1 MPDGVETTTPT
12 LEQCALGRLA
22 RTLPASDSAEADTR
36 EPELAWLATHAR
48 YADTPLPEAPLARLA
63 ARFGLSV
70 AETFAAALCRAV
82 ESDPMAGRALAR
94 IQAPLAGARP
104 TLALAARAFDTTIE
118 ALAAGAAVRS
128 GMLTCSGEGPLPTRE
143 LAIPVSLHCALAG
156 VSLPPDGVRLDF
168 PALALPAALIEAAQ
182 AQARALA
189 APDNRGAHAALHSH
203 QAHASISGATL
214 VLRAAAHDDALAV
227 AVVMARALGTPPVRV
242 RDPRI
247 PGLAPW
253 LVASERIAVLDTAP
267 GPGET
272 LLLPELAGLPLIVLA
287 GPDGAVAVE
296 PGSSRRLANWNV
308 PLPDLAA
315 RGALWHAHRGD
326 ACGALPQRRMSAAHI
341 DALAAAAAHH
351 ARIKGRDAAREDDVC
366 AAAQASSPGGLAQPV
381 DTALDARALV
391 LPPTTRAELDALL
404 ARCRVRE
411 GLVDGLGAASRARAR
426 LGVAALFT
434 GPSGT
439 GKTLACAWLAQA
451 LALPL
456 WRVDTAAVTS
466 KYIGETEKNLA
477 QVLARAE
484 AEGVALLFDEADA
497 LFGKRTDVR
506 DANDRHAN
514 QQTNY
519 LLQRI
524 ESFDGIAFLTS
535 NSRSRFDAAFT
546 RRLDAIVDFAAPGP
560 EERRALW
567 LAHLGDAHPLAP
579 AAINQLAA
587 NIDLSGGHIRNV
599 VLAAAAA
606 AHPSG
611 RAIALDDLR
620 VALEAEYRK
629 LGRQMPGPASLFKP

>member
-1 MPDGVETTTPT
+1 V
-12 LEQCALGRLA
+12 LE
-22 RTLPASDSAEADTR
+22 SA
-36 EPELAWLATHAR
+36 
-48 YADTPLPEAPLARLA
+48 
-63 ARFGLSV
+63 
-70 AETFAAALCRAV
+70 C
-82 ESDPMAGRALAR
+82 
-94 IQAPLAGARP
+94 
-104 TLALAARAFDTTIE
+104 
-118 ALAAGAAVRS
+118 
-128 GMLTCSGEGPLPTRE
+128 
-143 LAIPVSLHCALAG
+143 
-156 VSLPPDGVRLDF
+156 
-168 PALALPAALIEAAQ
+168 
-182 AQARALA
+182 
-189 APDNRGAHAALHSH
+189 
-203 QAHASISGATL
+203 
-214 VLRAAAHDDALAV
+214 
-227 AVVMARALGTPPVRV
+227 
-242 RDPRI
+242 
-247 PGLAPW
+247 
-253 LVASERIAVLDTAP
+253 
-267 GPGET
+267 GPGDT

-287 GPDGAVAVE
+287 GPDGAVAAE
-296 PGSSRRLANWNV
+296 PGSRRRLAVWKV

-315 RGALWHAHRGD
+315 RGALWHAHLGD

-341 DALAAAAAHH
+341 DALAAAAAHQ
-351 ARIKGRDAAREDDVC
+351 ARLAGRESANPGDVQQ
-366 AAAQASSPGGLAQPV
+366 AAQASSPGGLAQAV
-381 DTALDARALV
+381 DSALDARALV
-391 LPPTTRAELDALL
+391 LPPTTRTELDALL

-411 GLVDGLGAASRARAR
+411 GLVDSLGAASRARAR

-439 GKTLACAWLAQA
+439 GKTLACAWLAQR

-466 KYIGETEKNLA
+466 KYIGETEKNLG

-506 DANDRHAN
+506 DANDRYAN

-567 LAHLGDAHPLAP
+567 LAHLGDAHPLTP

-606 AHPSG
+606 AHSSG
-611 RAIALDDLR
+611 RALALDDLR
-620 VALEAEYRK
+620 AALEAEYRK
-629 LGRQMPGPASLFKP
+629 LGRQMPGTTNLFKP

>member
-1 MPDGVETTTPT
+1 MPDGVDTATPT

-22 RTLPASDSAEADTR
+22 RTLPASAGAEAS

-48 YADTPLPEAPLARLA
+48 YADTPPPEAPLARLA

-128 GMLTCSGEGPLPTRE
+128 GLLTCSGEGPLPTRE
-143 LAIPVSLHCALAG
+143 LAIPTSLHCALAG

-168 PALALPAALIEAAQ
+168 PTLALPAALIEAAQ
-182 AQARALA
+182 AQARALRPRSSVLCPLNTA
-189 APDNRGAHAALHSH
+189 
-203 QAHASISGATL
+203 L

-227 AVVMARALGTPPVRV
+227 AVVMARALGMSPVRV

-253 LVASERIAVLDTAP
+253 LVASERIAVIESAS

-296 PGSSRRLANWNV
+296 PGSSRRLAIWNV

-315 RGALWHAHRGD
+315 RGALWHAHLGD

-620 VALEAEYRK
+620 AALEAEYRK
-629 LGRQMPGPASLFKP
+629 LGRQMPGTGSLFKP

>member
-1 MPDGVETTTPT
+1 V
-12 LEQCALGRLA
+12 
-22 RTLPASDSAEADTR
+22 
-36 EPELAWLATHAR
+36 
-48 YADTPLPEAPLARLA
+48 
-63 ARFGLSV
+63 
-70 AETFAAALCRAV
+70 
-82 ESDPMAGRALAR
+82 
-94 IQAPLAGARP
+94 
-104 TLALAARAFDTTIE
+104 
-118 ALAAGAAVRS
+118 
-128 GMLTCSGEGPLPTRE
+128 
-143 LAIPVSLHCALAG
+143 
-156 VSLPPDGVRLDF
+156 
-168 PALALPAALIEAAQ
+168 
-182 AQARALA
+182 
-189 APDNRGAHAALHSH
+189 
-203 QAHASISGATL
+203 
-214 VLRAAAHDDALAV
+214 
-227 AVVMARALGTPPVRV
+227 
-242 RDPRI
+242 
-247 PGLAPW
+247 
-253 LVASERIAVLDTAP
+253 
-267 GPGET
+267 
-272 LLLPELAGLPLIVLA
+272 
-287 GPDGAVAVE
+287 
-296 PGSSRRLANWNV
+296 
-308 PLPDLAA
+308 
-315 RGALWHAHRGD
+315 
-326 ACGALPQRRMSAAHI
+326 I
-341 DALAAAAAHH
+341 D
-351 ARIKGRDAAREDDVC
+351 DDVC
-366 AAAQASSPGGLAQPV
+366 AAAQASSPGGLAQSV
-381 DTALDARALV
+381 DTALDERALV

-439 GKTLACAWLAQA
+439 GKTLACAWLAQH

-620 VALEAEYRK
+620 AALEAEYRK
-629 LGRQMPGPASLFKP
+629 LGRQMPGTASLFKP

>member
-1 MPDGVETTTPT
+1 MPDGIESNAPT

-22 RTLPASDSAEADTR
+22 GILPGFDTGSGQD
-36 EPELAWLATHAR
+36 EPELGWLAALAP
-48 YADTPLPEAPLARLA
+48 YAHSDLPDAPLARLA
-63 ARFGLSV
+63 ARFGLTV
-70 AETFAAALCRAV
+70 AEKLAAALCRAV
-82 ESDPMAGRALAR
+82 ESDPMAGRAIVR

-104 TLALAARAFDTTIE
+104 TLALAARAFDTTVE
-118 ALAAGAAVRS
+118 ALAAGAAVRC
-128 GMLTCSGEGPLPTRE
+128 GILVCTGDGPLPTRE
-143 LAIPVSLHCALAG
+143 LAIPAPLHCALAG
-156 VSLPPDGVRLDF
+156 VSLLPDGVRLDF
-168 PALALPAALIEAAQ
+168 PQLALPNALVDA
-182 AQARALA
+182 ARA
-189 APDNRGAHAALHSH
+189 
-203 QAHASISGATL
+203 QAHALVTGTAL

-227 AVVMARALGTPPVRV
+227 AAVVARTLGAVPVRITN
-242 RDPRI
+242 PRLA
-247 PGLAPW
+247 GLAPW
-253 LVASERIAVLDTAP
+253 LVAGNHIAVLDAAP
-267 GPGET
+267 APGET
-272 LLLPELAGLPLIVLA
+272 LLLPELAGLPLIVVA
-287 GPDGAVAVE
+287 GPDGAVASE
-296 PGSSRRLANWNV
+296 PGSTRRLAIWNV
-308 PLPDLAA
+308 ALPDRAA
-315 RGALWHAHRGD
+315 RTALWHAHLGD
-326 ACGALPQRRMSAAHI
+326 ACGALPLRRMSAAHI

-351 ARIKGRDAAREDDVC
+351 ARLDGRDLANREDVC
-366 AAAQASSPGGLAQPV
+366 RAAAQASGLDGLAQPV
-381 DTALDARALV
+381 DTTLDDSALV
-391 LPPTTRAELDALL
+391 LPPTTRAELDAVLT
-404 ARCRVRE
+404 RCQVRE
-411 GLVDGLGAASRARAR
+411 GLVDRLGAAARARAR

-439 GKTLACAWLAQA
+439 GKTLACAWLAQR

-477 QVLARAE
+477 QILARAE
-484 AEGVALLFDEADA
+484 SEGVALLFDEADA

-506 DANDRHAN
+506 DANDRYAN

-524 ESFDGIAFLTS
+524 ESFDSVAFLTS

-567 LAHLGDAHPLAP
+567 LTHLGEAHPLAP

-620 VALEAEYRK
+620 AALEAEYRK
-629 LGRQMPGPASLFKP
+629 LGRQMPGTANLFKP

>member
-1 MPDGVETTTPT
+1 MPDGVETATPT
-12 LEQCALGRLA
+12 LEQCALGQLA
-22 RTLPASDSAEADTR
+22 RALPASGGAEAS

-48 YADTPLPEAPLARLA
+48 YADTPPPEAALARLA

-70 AETFAAALCRAV
+70 AETFTAALCRAV

-94 IQAPLAGARP
+94 LQAPLAGARP

-143 LAIPVSLHCALAG
+143 LAIPISLHCALAG

-168 PALALPAALIEAAQ
+168 PVLALPAAMIEAAQ

-189 APDNRGAHAALHSH
+189 APAIRGAHVLPPTH

-227 AVVMARALGTPPVRV
+227 AVIVARALGTTPVRV

-287 GPDGAVAVE
+287 GPDGAVAAE
-296 PGSSRRLANWNV
+296 PGSSRRLAIWNV

-315 RGALWHAHRGD
+315 RRALWHAHLGD

-606 AHPSG
+606 AHTSG

-629 LGRQMPGPASLFKP
+629 LGRQMPGTASLFKP